1 MTKTQSL
8 PLGLFLLVNS
18 QEVCVVTNGAMRFG
32 CVVPFGTTHFF
43 ILRRKRKMSI
53 EAAVYSNNFNLWS
66 HIRINNMDG
75 VAYNCTCKCTS

>member
-32 CVVPFGTTHFF
+32 CVVPFGATHFF
-43 ILRRKRKMSI
+43 YFK
-53 EAAVYSNNFNLWS
+53 EEN
-66 HIRINNMDG
+66 
-75 VAYNCTCKCTS
+75 T